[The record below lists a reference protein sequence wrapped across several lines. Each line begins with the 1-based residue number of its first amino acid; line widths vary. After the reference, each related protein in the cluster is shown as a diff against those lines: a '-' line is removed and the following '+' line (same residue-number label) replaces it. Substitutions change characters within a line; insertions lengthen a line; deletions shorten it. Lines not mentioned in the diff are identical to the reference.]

1 MAASYKDV
9 RWILKAAALSLSPL
23 PTLLRAGD
31 LSIALIVKLLNS
43 KSSNCVVAGT
53 TKVGASRATAQSG
66 KRKGGV
72 WVGGRG
78 EGAKKLR
85 KLTKMYVYG
94 GGGVRKIRVN

>member
-9 RWILKAAALSLSPL
+9 RWILKAAALSLSPP

-66 KRKGGV
+66 KRKVWGV
-72 WVGGRG
+72 WGGGKGGRC
-78 EGAKKLR
+78 E
-85 KLTKMYVYG
+85 
-94 GGGVRKIRVN
+94 KIEKTNKNVTFLKSL